1 MRFHLRYL
9 CIVLLLISVVSWIV
23 FNLYGSSNNRE
34 VQQLT
39 VHGNDNE
46 VDGPANI
53 GNSTA
58 KCFAFSKPKFHYKS
72 DQSETE
78 NLAVI
83 NKPEDQQLRD
93 TGYNKYGFNELISER
108 IGFLR
113 SIPDVR
119 HKLCHSLTYPAD
131 LPTAS
136 IVICFYNEAWS
147 VLLRTVY
154 SIIDRSPTSAV
165 CEILLVDDSSDL
177 PHLGAKL
184 EQFIANNL
192 SPLVRLLRTK
202 RREGLIRA
210 RIFGAD
216 NARGDV
222 LVFLDSHC
230 EVNVGWLEPL
240 LLRVKHS
247 HQNVAVPVIDII
259 NQDTFVYEPSP
270 LVRGGFNWGMFYRWD
285 QIPELTEKDAV
296 VQPIKTPTMAGGL
309 FAMNRQY
316 FIELGKYDPG
326 LDTWGGENLELSFRV
341 WQCGGRMDIMPCSHV
356 GHVFRNR
363 RPYGNIGGADSLVR
377 NSLRVVHVWLDDFK
391 EYYFLIRPDARN
403 MSYGDITDRIAL
415 RKQLGCK
422 PFSWYLANV
431 YPEQTFPD
439 KHNPIAR
446 GIHKKFGNEM
456 IEQKKPKVNRKGT
469 IRHRQSGQ
477 CVVADG
483 DIYEKK
489 SLLKLSQCIEYS
501 KKQIWHELEH
511 FSLQLAGVLC
521 LDFEDHHVGQSFA
534 RLAKC
539 HFSGGGQ
546 EWKWM
551 NNAEQKNK
559 SLMLNPASG
568 KCLSAY
574 KGVQKAYLT
583 LEICNAEDSRQHFD
597 FVFLNY

>member
-1 MRFHLRYL
+1 MRFHWRYL
-9 CIVLLLISVVSWIV
+9 GIVLCLISFIWWIV
-23 FNLYGSSNNRE
+23 VILSRNLNDQTTQTLTEGSNK
-34 VQQLT
+34 
-39 VHGNDNE
+39 NE
-46 VDGPANI
+46 VDERALVA
-53 GNSTA
+53 SATA
-58 KCFAFSKPKFHYKS
+58 KCFAFVKPTFRYKS
-72 DQSETE
+72 VELDSDT
-78 NLAVI
+78 LAVI
-83 NKPEDQQLRD
+83 NRPEDQQLRD

-113 SIPDVR
+113 NLPDVR
-119 HKLCHSLTYPAD
+119 HNLCQSLVYPLD

-154 SIIDRSPTSAV
+154 SVIDRSPPGAV

-177 PHLGAKL
+177 PHLGTRL
-184 EQFIANNL
+184 EQYIASNL
-192 SPLVRLLRTK
+192 TPFVRLLRTE

-240 LLRVKHS
+240 LSHVK
-247 HQNVAVPVIDII
+247 QNRHNIAVPVIDII
-259 NQDTFVYEPSP
+259 NQDTFAYEPSP

-285 QIPELTEKDAV
+285 PVPHLKTKDAF

-309 FAMNRQY
+309 FAMDRQY

-341 WQCGGRMDIMPCSHV
+341 WQCGGRMDIIPCSHV

-363 RPYGNIGGADSLVR
+363 RPYGNIGGADSLIR

-391 EYYFLIRPDARN
+391 EYYFRIRPEARN
-403 MSYGDITDRIAL
+403 MSYGDISDRIAL
-415 RKQLGCK
+415 RKRLNCK
-422 PFSWYLANV
+422 SFSWYIANV
-431 YPEQTFPD
+431 YPEQTLPD
-439 KHNPIAR
+439 KYNPAAGGVPKGLSPEI
-446 GIHKKFGNEM
+446 IK
-456 IEQKKPKVNRKGT
+456 QKKTRVHRKGV
-469 IRHRQSGQ
+469 IKHWSSRQ

-489 SLLKLSQCIEYS
+489 SLVRLGQCADFDQ
-501 KKQIWHELEH
+501 KQIWYELEQ

-521 LDFEDHHVGQSFA
+521 LDFEDHDVGRSFA

-546 EWKWM
+546 EWKWIV
-551 NNAEQKNK
+551 NAEQKDR
-559 SLMLNPASG
+559 SLLLNPASG
-568 KCLSAY
+568 RCLSAD
-574 KGVQKAYLT
+574 KSGRVSYLK
-583 LEICNAEDSRQHFD
+583 LDICNAEDSSQHFD
-597 FVFLNY
+597 FTK